1 MSSTDLIP
9 YDAPAGVTLVDIRL
23 DPQRFPRL
31 KALSGQS
38 AVARLSAVILMAY
51 TYTGRPAPEDRC
63 RAVAVALYN
72 ELMADKK
79 RLGTQN
85 ITIEE
90 IGHAVKG
97 AILDATEDVYINIAF
112 LYRAVCRY
120 AAGEGHE
127 AQDAAN
133 RRHAAQRRAA
143 LENSPAGAML
153 NAYAGRMLKAATQP
167 HNLDKK

>member
-1 MSSTDLIP
+1 MTESIAP
-9 YDAPAGVTLVDIRL
+9 YEAPAGVSLVDIRADAL
-23 DPQRFPRL
+23 RYPRL
-31 KALSGQS
+31 KALVGPTAIS
-38 AVARLSAVILMAY
+38 RLSAVILMAY

-79 RLGTQN
+79 QIGTAN

-90 IGHAVKG
+90 IGHAVKS

-120 AAGEGHE
+120 ALGEGHD
-127 AQDAAN
+127 AQDAADK
-133 RRHAAQRRAA
+133 RSAAQRKAA
-143 LENSPAGAML
+143 IENSPAGALL
-153 NAYAGRMLKAATQP
+153 NIYAGRMLQTSKT
-167 HNLDKK
+167 HKK

>member
-1 MSSTDLIP
+1 MSTELIP
-9 YDAPAGVTLVDIRL
+9 YDAPAGVSLVDIRM

-31 KALSGQS
+31 KSLSGQS
-38 AVARLSAVILMAY
+38 AIARLEQVILMAY

-63 RAVAVALYN
+63 RAVALALYN
-72 ELMADKK
+72 ELMQDKK
-79 RLGTQN
+79 RIGTAN

-90 IGHAVKG
+90 VGHAVKG

-120 AAGEGHE
+120 ATGEGHD

-133 RRHAAQRRAA
+133 KRHAAQRQA
-143 LENSPAGAML
+143 LLDRSPLGTML
-153 NAYAGRMLKAATQP
+153 KAYTGRMLTATTQS
-167 HNLDKK
+167 HNSKDK